1 MCRVYYSYVVLY
13 TISLSWMSTKTVMV
27 SLLVM
32 IRDLKIRVV
41 CGIIGRDNSS
51 VVINTPA
58 MSGRDVS
65 CVSEI

>member
-1 MCRVYYSYVVLY
+1 
-13 TISLSWMSTKTVMV
+13 MSTKTVMV